1 MTTALQ
7 ILVVVTLIGIIA
19 GLAVTRYGRGW
30 FGTRASDL
38 TAALAGIAG
47 AFLGFHVGV
56 AAGLTPVPVAG
67 ILSQSWERWSPFGCG
82 GIANGLSDPK
92 WSESAHI
99 KGDRFTRTPPP
110 AAWSMPPAFAP
121 ASGAAPL
128 RPKTFRSSRWAQLGC
143 DGA

>member
-1 MTTALQ
+1 MATALQ

-38 TAALAGIAG
+38 TAALVGIAG

-67 ILSQSWERWSPFGCG
+67 LSRRNRGSLRHPLGV
-82 GIANGLSDPK
+82 A
-92 WSESAHI
+92 ESL
-99 KGDRFTRTPPP
+99 TP
-110 AAWSMPPAFAP
+110 
-121 ASGAAPL
+121 
-128 RPKTFRSSRWAQLGC
+128 
-143 DGA
+143 